1 MQLLHE
7 FFEKSA
13 GLYPDKIAVQC
24 GESVFTYETIEKN
37 ANRLAGIFKK
47 HGAKP
52 DTCIAVLLPR
62 SEWLYC
68 SMLAILKAGAAYLPL
83 DPETPAERIQYILN
97 DADVKCVITTN
108 GLASKVG
115 NKAKTLYLEQ
125 IISEIPSQP
134 STRLPSDGVN
144 SNNLCYVIYT
154 SGTTGRPK
162 GVMVEHRN
170 AVSLVQTESNVYGIK
185 QEDRVFQFASPAFDA
200 SVEEIWMAFAHGA
213 TLIAGTQ
220 DIIRSGPDFSKHL
233 ERLGVTIL
241 SCVPTFISMLDKD
254 ISTLRMLIFG
264 GEECPPTLPAR
275 WNRPGRKIFNTYG
288 PTEATVIAT
297 AVLLEPG
304 KPVTIGTPISGYK
317 VYILDESGKP
327 VPNGEAGELCIA
339 GTGIVRGY
347 LGQPELTQKKFTTM
361 IDAAGTQVRI
371 YHSGDKARYLPDNN
385 LEFLGRLDDQVKV
398 RGYRIE
404 RGEIEA
410 VLSEVPA
417 IQAAAVDVYKA
428 TDQLAAWVV
437 VRKGYKLDRTAV
449 RKLLSSRLSDYMIPA
464 FLDEIEA
471 LPYTTSGKIDRS
483 RLPTPRTVIGEKN
496 RNYTAP
502 RTETEKAV
510 VSVWQKVLK
519 RPDIS
524 ITNDFFLDLDG
535 HSLLAA
541 MIVSELRQNEAFSHI
556 SVGDIYNASTVE
568 KLSSLLGKKKYTDK
582 KVSEKT
588 DNFQQ
593 VSRLAYKFCS
603 IGQAFGVLV
612 LCGINITQWLGA
624 FLIYGY
630 LAVADWPVK
639 TCLIIAVIVL
649 FLITPFTLILSII
662 LKWVLL
668 GKIKP
673 GKYPL
678 WGWFYFRYWFVRA
691 VVRAAPVH
699 YLDGTPF
706 LNLYYRLMG
715 AKIGRDVYIASH
727 GLASFDL
734 LTVGDGSSIGLNSSV
749 DGTSVYNGILHLSP
763 VTIGARCYVGNRCVL
778 GGDNVMADGS
788 SLDDLSV
795 LASGERIPEG
805 EVWNGSPSKSVG
817 KRTMETA
824 RKPWNKRAW
833 LIYGFGIFL
842 FPLVI
847 TAAVMPGIMVI
858 TSLGHAAEGYSFLL
872 AAPLIAVSFVVFLGV
887 ELWLCKWLF
896 IGRLKPGRYPIK
908 SFWYVKSWFFNQLMT
923 MSTDVTESLYET
935 LYAAPWLRSLGARI
949 GKRVEI
955 AAVELIQPDLII
967 LGNESM
973 IADLAL
979 IGAPEVND
987 GWVTIDEVKTGKRV
1001 FLGNS
1006 AVIPS
1011 GTTLEDNVLIGLMSK
1026 PPDNDG
1032 KSVPAGT
1039 SWFGSPAIA
1048 MPQRYLSGDFGESRT
1063 YRPPR
1068 KLVAM
1073 RLFIELFRVFLP
1085 STIFIIFASLII
1097 TATDILQDYIHFK
1110 HWLLLLPFL
1119 YAIAG
1124 VLGIGVTALLKWIV
1138 VGRYRPGERPL
1149 WSTFVWRNDLVNAVY
1164 SNFCEHFFLTMLR
1177 GTPFISWALRFFGMR
1192 IGKRCYIDSTW
1203 YTEFD
1208 LIDVG
1213 DDVSLN
1219 ENANLQTHLFE
1230 DRIIKMGPVS
1240 IASQTSVGSMSTVL
1254 YNCRME
1260 KGSILD
1266 DLSLMM
1272 KGEEL
1277 PANTRWQGIPAES
1290 LKTEDSNE

>member
-37 ANRLAGIFKK
+37 ANRLAHIFQK

-52 DTCIAVLLPR
+52 ETRIAILLPR
-62 SEWLYC
+62 NEWLYC

-83 DPETPAERIQYILN
+83 DPEIPIERINYILE
-97 DADVKCVITTN
+97 DADVKFIITN
-108 GLASKVG
+108 NELSAKVK
-115 NKAKTLYLEQ
+115 NKTKILYLEK
-125 IISEIPSQP
+125 IESEILSQTVSRIP
-134 STRLPSDGVN
+134 PNETGVN
-144 SNNLCYVIYT
+144 SENLCYVIYT

-170 AVSLVQTESNVYGIK
+170 AVSLVQTECNIYGIK
-185 QEDRVFQFASPAFDA
+185 PEDRIFQFASPAFDA
-200 SVEEIWMAFAHGA
+200 SIEEIWMAFANGA
-213 TLIAGTQ
+213 TLIAGTP
-220 DIIRSGPDFSKHL
+220 DIVRSGPDFSKHL
-233 ERLGVTIL
+233 ERLGVTVL

-254 ISTLRMLIFG
+254 ISTLRILIFG
-264 GEECPPTLPAR
+264 GEECLPALPTR
-275 WNRPGRKIFNTYG
+275 WYKSGRKVFNTYG
-288 PTEATVIAT
+288 PTEATVITTAT
-297 AVLLEPG
+297 LLEPG
-304 KPVTIGTPISGYK
+304 QPVTIGQPVSGYK
-317 VYILDESGKP
+317 VYILDETGKP
-327 VPNGEAGELCIA
+327 VPQGEAGELCIS
-339 GTGIVRGY
+339 GTGVVRGY
-347 LGQPELTQKKFTTM
+347 LGNLELTKKKFTTM
-361 IDAAGTQVRI
+361 IEADGTHERI

-410 VLSEVPA
+410 VLSEIPA

-428 TDQLAAWVV
+428 TDQLAAWVII
-437 VRKGYKLDRTAV
+437 RPGYRLDRTKV
-449 RKLLSSRLSDYMIPA
+449 REYLLTRLPDYMIPA
-464 FLDEIEA
+464 FLEEINT
-471 LPYTTSGKIDRS
+471 LPLTSSGKIDRAS
-483 RLPTPRTVIGEKN
+483 LPIPKRAMGENN
-496 RNYTAP
+496 RKFVAP
-502 RTETEKAV
+502 ATDAEKTI

-519 RPDIS
+519 RSAIS
-524 ITNDFFLDLDG
+524 ITDDFFLDLDG

-541 MIVSELRQNEAFSHI
+541 MVVSELRQNEAFSHI
-556 SVGDIYNASTVE
+556 SVGDIYNAATVE
-568 KLSSLLGKKKYTDK
+568 KLSNLLEKRKYADK

-588 DNFQQ
+588 DNFQP
-593 VSRLAYKFCS
+593 VSRLDYTFCS
-603 IGQAFGVLV
+603 IGQAFGVLL
-612 LCGINITQWLGA
+612 LCGIYITQWLGA
-624 FLIYGY
+624 FLTYGY
-630 LAVADWPVK
+630 MAVADWPVK
-639 TCLIIAVIVL
+639 TCLIIATIVL
-649 FLITPFTLILSII
+649 LLITPFTLILSVI
-662 LKWVLL
+662 LKWILL

-706 LNLYYRLMG
+706 LNLYYKLMG
-715 AKIGRDVYIASH
+715 ANIGKDVYIASH

-749 DGTSVYNGILHLSP
+749 DGVAVYNGILHLAP
-763 VTIGARCYVGNRCVL
+763 ITIGARCYIGNRCVL
-778 GGDNVMADGS
+778 SGDNVMEDGS
-788 SLDDLSV
+788 SLDDLSA

-805 EVWNGSPSKSVG
+805 KVWNGSPAKPGDTSTRK
-817 KRTMETA
+817 METSM
-824 RKPWNKRAW
+824 KPWNKSSW
-833 LIYGFGIFL
+833 LIYGFGILL
-842 FPLVI
+842 FPLII

-858 TSLGHAAEGYSFLL
+858 TDLGHAAEGYAFLF
-872 AAPLIAVSFVVFLGV
+872 AAPLIAVSFVVFLSV
-887 ELWLCKWLF
+887 ELWLCKWLLV
-896 IGRLKPGRYPIK
+896 GRIKPGRYPIQ
-908 SFWYVKSWFFNQLMT
+908 SFWYVKTWFFNQLMT

-955 AAVELIQPDLII
+955 AAVELIQPDLLI
-967 LGNESM
+967 LGDESM

-987 GWVTIDEVKTGKRV
+987 GWVTIDEVKAGKRV

-1011 GTTLEDNVLIGLMSK
+1011 GTSLEDNVLIGLMSK
-1026 PPDNDG
+1026 PPDN
-1032 KSVPAGT
+1032 KEKTVPAAT

-1048 MPQRYLSGDFGESRT
+1048 MPHRDQSGHFGESMT
-1063 YRPPR
+1063 YRPPP

-1073 RLFIELFRVFLP
+1073 RLFIEIFRVFLP
-1085 STIFIIFASLII
+1085 STIFIILASLII
-1097 TATDILQDYIHFK
+1097 TVTDILQDYIHLN
-1110 HWLLLLPFL
+1110 HWLLLLPLL
-1119 YAIAG
+1119 YAGAG
-1124 VLGIGVTALLKWIV
+1124 VLGITVTALLKWLI
-1138 VGRYRPGERPL
+1138 VGRYRTQERPL
-1149 WSTFVWRNDLVNAVY
+1149 WSTFVWRNDLINAVY

-1177 GTPFISWALRFFGMR
+1177 GTPFISWALRLFGMR
-1192 IGKRCYIDSTW
+1192 IGERCYIDSTW

-1208 LIDVG
+1208 LIDIG
-1213 DDVSLN
+1213 DDVALN
-1219 ENANLQTHLFE
+1219 ENSNLQTHLFE

-1254 YNCRME
+1254 YNCSME

-1272 KGEEL
+1272 KGEVL
-1277 PANTRWQGIPAES
+1277 PANTRWQGIPAQS
-1290 LKTEDSNE
+1290 AK